1 MRSYRRMTMADRC
14 QISAWLQENLAC
26 SEIAKRLNFH
36 RTTIY
41 REIRR
46 NGPVRGPYDYATA
59 NVRAKK
65 RYKLCRKNYK
75 LRGSL
80 QVFVEKKLRADWS
93 AEQISGR
100 LLIERKTF
108 VSHECIYKYIR
119 AHKSRLRVH
128 LRRLNRK
135 CGAGRHIQRNGSP
148 HQFVPNISCR
158 PDVVARR
165 SRIGDWERDI
175 MFAKNKLPLLVCVER
190 KTRYIRMAR
199 VENLKAETVNRMT
212 LKLLGSLKAHT
223 ITNDRG
229 TEFKV
234 PLKEIKTYYC
244 DPQAPQQRG
253 SVENTIGL
261 LRQYIKRDTEQNLL
275 TEERIRE
282 LERKLN
288 YRPRKVLAFKTP
300 YEVLK
305 STTVALAN

>member
-14 QISAWLQENLAC
+14 QISAWLQENLTC
-26 SEIAKRLNFH
+26 TEIAKRLKFH

-46 NGPVRGPYDYATA
+46 NGPVRGPYDHARA
-59 NVRAKK
+59 NESARK
-65 RYKLCRKNYK
+65 RYKKCRKNYK
-75 LRGSL
+75 LRGVL
-80 QVFVEKKLRADWS
+80 KTFIDKKLRADWS
-93 AEQISGR
+93 AEQIAGR
-100 LLIERKTF
+100 LCVEKNMS
-108 VSHECIYKYIR
+108 VSHESIYRYVR
-119 AHKSRLRVH
+119 LNKSDLRIH
-128 LRRLNRK
+128 LRRLCRR
-135 CGAGRHIQRNGSP
+135 AGVGRYIQRKGSP
-148 HQFVPNISCR
+148 HQFVPNISDR
-158 PDVVARR
+158 PEIVAKR

-175 MFAKNKLPLLVCVER
+175 MFAKNKVPLLVCIER
-190 KTRYIRMAR
+190 KTRYIRIAR
-199 VENLKAETVNRMT
+199 VKNLKAETVNRMT
-212 LKLLGSLKAHT
+212 VQLLRSFRAYT
-223 ITNDRG
+223 MTNDRG

-275 TEERIRE
+275 TEARIKE
-282 LERKLN
+282 IEKTLN